1 MYNSGDVDI
10 CILACRLRMPK
21 ELTKYGVSVTRLLSE
36 GKSITLARAMEDW
49 HYFCVSNGIEGTI
62 HDNAWTDTRLGMQ
75 KISAY
80 DIYEMLDRIKLG
92 LIDGHRRGSEQDKQ
106 KLLK

>member
-1 MYNSGDVDI
+1 MH
-10 CILACRLRMPK
+10 
-21 ELTKYGVSVTRLLSE
+21 ELTKQGVSVSRLLSE

-49 HYFCVSNGIEGTI
+49 HNFCVSNGIEGTI

-80 DIYEMLDRIKLG
+80 DIYDMIDRIELG
-92 LIDGHRRGSEQDKQ
+92 MKNGNTRSIEGKQ
-106 KLLK
+106 KLLKKWE